1 MSKFDFSVETPQK
14 WKDELFAKTNTNKQK
29 RIKPVALLAAVLAV
43 LVGVSGTA
51 FAGKVMNAPEYFGSI
66 FLGNTLA
73 AGEVYSAKNTVFES
87 SREDLQM
94 TCTGIIGDKISLHL
108 IFRITSTGDLRFDPD
123 YNYLFETNDQDLGF
137 FPSMG
142 RGIGCRVIDERN
154 LEMYMDMTGIS
165 GGSFVGKKVGFF
177 FENFEKY
184 RLGGDFS
191 DLEVIPCAFEG
202 TITVDYTNTTQK
214 LTATENELTVD
225 GVTMKPEKAEISNMN
240 LWYDMEVTDGQEI
253 VMRNDDFVN
262 LVHGSLMVTFADGS
276 VQNYDLQHPPVDDND
291 IFASSVGRSGD
302 KLTFVLHL
310 PSLIHA
316 ADVKSVAIDGIVL
329 FER

>member
-1 MSKFDFSVETPQK
+1 MNSYDFTVVTPQE
-14 WKDELFAKTNTNKQK
+14 WKDELLAKTSTNKPK
-29 RIKPVALLAAVLAV
+29 RIKPVALFAAVLAV
-43 LVGVSGTA
+43 LIGVSGTA

-73 AGEVYSAKNTVFES
+73 AGEVYSVKNTVLES

-94 TCTGIIGDKISLHL
+94 TCTGIIGDEISLHL
-108 IFRITSTGDLRFDPD
+108 IFRITSTGDLLFDPA
-123 YNYLFETNDQDLGF
+123 YNYLFENNDQDLGF

-142 RGIGCRVIDERN
+142 RGIGCKVIDERT
-154 LEMYMDMTGIS
+154 LEMHMDMTGI
-165 GGSFVGKKVGFF
+165 GGGNFVGKKVGFF
-177 FENFEKY
+177 FENLEKF

-214 LTATENELTVD
+214 LTVTENELTVD
-225 GVTMKPEKAEISNMN
+225 GVTMKAGKAKISNMN
-240 LWYDMEVTDGQEI
+240 FWYEMKVTDGQEI
-253 VMRNDDFVN
+253 VMRNDDFIN
-262 LVHGSLMVTFADGS
+262 LVHGVLTITFADGS

-291 IFASSVGRSGD
+291 IFASSVGRTGD
-302 KLTFVLHL
+302 TLTFVLHL

-316 ADVKSVAIDGIVL
+316 ADIKSIAWNDTLICI
-329 FER
+329 R

>member
-1 MSKFDFSVETPQK
+1 MNKYDFTVQTPQE
-14 WKDELFAKTNTNKQK
+14 WKDDLFAKTSMNKQK

-43 LVGVSGTA
+43 LIGVSGTA

-73 AGEVYSAKNTVFES
+73 AGEVYSVKNTVLES

-94 TCTGIIGDKISLHL
+94 TCTGIVGDEISLYL
-108 IFRITSTGDLRFDPD
+108 IFNITSTGDLLFDPA
-123 YNYLFETNDQDLGF
+123 YNYLFENNDHDFGF
-137 FPSMG
+137 FLSMG
-142 RGIGCRVIDERN
+142 KSVGCKVIDERT
-154 LEMYMDMTGIS
+154 LEMNMEMTGI
-165 GGSFVGKKVGFF
+165 GGGNFVGKKVEFF
-177 FENFEKY
+177 FEDLEKY
-184 RLGGDFS
+184 RLGGKFS

-225 GVTMKPEKAEISNMN
+225 GVTMKPGKAKISNMN

-253 VMRNDDFVN
+253 VMRNDDFVD
-262 LVHGSLMVTFADGS
+262 LVHGTLALTFADGS
-276 VQNYDLQHPPVDDND
+276 VQNYDLMHPPVDDND
-291 IFASSVGRSGD
+291 IFASSVGRHED
-302 KLTFVLHL
+302 ELTFILHL

>member
-1 MSKFDFSVETPQK
+1 MSANELTVSTPQE
-14 WKDELFAKTNTNKQK
+14 WKDALFAKTSTNKPK

-43 LVGVSGTA
+43 LIGVSGTA

-87 SREDLQM
+87 SRDDLQM
-94 TCTGIIGDKISLHL
+94 TCLGIVGDKISLHL
-108 IFRITSTGDLRFDPD
+108 IFRITSTGDLLFDPA
-123 YNYLFETNDQDLGF
+123 YNYLFENNDQDLGF

-142 RGIGCRVIDERN
+142 RGIGCKVIDERT
-154 LEMYMDMTGIS
+154 LEMHMDMTGI
-165 GGSFVGKKVGFF
+165 GGGNFVGKKVEFF
-177 FENFEKY
+177 FENLEKF

-191 DLEVIPCAFEG
+191 DLEVIPCEFEG

-214 LTATENELTVD
+214 LTVTENELTVD

-240 LWYDMEVTDGQEI
+240 LWYDMEITQGADRVSPHMLE
-253 VMRNDDFVN
+253 FVKGV
-262 LVHGSLMVTFADGS
+262 LTITFADGS
-276 VQNYDLQHPPVDDND
+276 VQNYNLQHPPVDDND
-291 IFASSVGRSGD
+291 IFASSVGRTGD
-302 KLTFVLHL
+302 TLTFVLHF

-316 ADVKSVAIDGIVL
+316 ADIKSIAWNDTLICI
-329 FER
+329 R

>member
-1 MSKFDFSVETPQK
+1 MNKYDFTVTTPQE
-14 WKDELFAKTNTNKQK
+14 WKVELFAKTSTNKQK

-43 LVGVSGTA
+43 LIGLSGTA

-73 AGEVYSAKNTVFES
+73 AGEVYSVKNTVLES

-94 TCTGIIGDKISLHL
+94 TCTGIIGDEISLQL
-108 IFRITSTGDLRFDPD
+108 IFNIYSTGDLLFDPA
-123 YNYLFETNDQDLGF
+123 YNYLFENNDHDFGF
-137 FPSMG
+137 YPMG
-142 RGIGCRVIDERN
+142 KSIGCKVIDERT
-154 LEMYMDMTGIS
+154 LEMHMDMTGI
-165 GGSFVGKKVGFF
+165 GGGNFVGKKVKFY
-177 FENFEKY
+177 FEDLEKY

-225 GVTMKPEKAEISNMN
+225 GVTMKPGNAEISNLHLCYEMT
-240 LWYDMEVTDGQEI
+240 VTSGQEI
-253 VMRNDDFVN
+253 VAAQEDGVS
-262 LVHGSLMVTFADGS
+262 LVKGRLTVTFLDGS
-276 VQNYDLQHPPVDDND
+276 MKSYDLSHPQADDND
-291 IFASSVGRSGD
+291 MCASSVSIGRED
-302 KLTFVLHL
+302 LFFVLNF

>member
-1 MSKFDFSVETPQK
+1 MNKYDFTVTTPQE
-14 WKDELFAKTNTNKQK
+14 WKDELFAKTSTNKQK

-43 LVGVSGTA
+43 LIGVSGTA

-73 AGEVYSAKNTVFES
+73 AGEVYSVKNTVLES

-94 TCTGIIGDKISLHL
+94 TCTGIIGDEISLQL
-108 IFRITSTGDLRFDPD
+108 IFNIYSTGDLLFDPA
-123 YNYLFETNDQDLGF
+123 YNYLFFNNDHDFGF
-137 FPSMG
+137 YPMG
-142 RGIGCRVIDERN
+142 KSIGCKVIDERT
-154 LEMYMDMTGIS
+154 LEMHMDMTGI
-165 GGSFVGKKVGFF
+165 GGGNFVGKKVKFY
-177 FENFEKY
+177 FEDLEKY
-184 RLGGDFS
+184 RLGGGFS

-225 GVTMKPEKAEISNMN
+225 GVTMKPGKAKISNMN

-253 VMRNDDFVN
+253 VMRNDDFVD
-262 LVHGSLMVTFADGS
+262 LVHGSLTVTFADGS
-276 VQNYDLQHPPVDDND
+276 VQNYDLMHPPVDDND
-291 IFASSVGRSGD
+291 IFASSVSRNGD

>member
-1 MSKFDFSVETPQK
+1 MNKYDFEVTTPQE
-14 WKDELFAKTNTNKQK
+14 WKDELFAKTSTNKQK

-43 LVGVSGTA
+43 LIGLSGTA

-73 AGEVYSAKNTVFES
+73 AGEVYSVKNTVLES

-94 TCTGIIGDKISLHL
+94 TCTGIIGDEISLQL
-108 IFRITSTGDLRFDPD
+108 IFNIYSTGDLLFDPA
-123 YNYLFETNDQDLGF
+123 YNYLFFNNDHDFGF
-137 FPSMG
+137 YPMG
-142 RGIGCRVIDERN
+142 KSIGCKVIDERT
-154 LEMYMDMTGIS
+154 LEMHMDMTGI
-165 GGSFVGKKVGFF
+165 GGGNFVGKKVKFY
-177 FENFEKY
+177 FEDLEKY
-184 RLGGDFS
+184 RLGGGFS

-225 GVTMKPEKAEISNMN
+225 GVTMKPGKAKISNMN

-253 VMRNDDFVN
+253 VMRNDDFVD
-262 LVHGSLMVTFADGS
+262 LVHGSLTVTFADGS
-276 VQNYDLQHPPVDDND
+276 VQNYDLMHPPVDDND
-291 IFASSVGRSGD
+291 IFASSVSRNGD

>member
-1 MSKFDFSVETPQK
+1 MNKIDFTVQTPQE
-14 WKDELFAKTNTNKQK
+14 WKDELLAKTSTSKQK

-43 LVGVSGTA
+43 LVGLSGTA

-108 IFRITSTGDLRFDPD
+108 IFRITSTGDLLFDPA

-142 RGIGCRVIDERN
+142 RSIGCRVIDERN

-225 GVTMKPEKAEISNMN
+225 GVTMKPEKAEISNLHLCYEMT
-240 LWYDMEVTDGQEI
+240 VTSGQEI
-253 VMRNDDFVN
+253 VAVQDDGVS
-262 LVHGSLMVTFADGS
+262 LVKGSLVVAFLDGS
-276 VQNYDLQHPPVDDND
+276 VKQYDLSHPQADADDV
-291 IFASSVGRSGD
+291 FASSVSINGD
-302 KLTFVLHL
+302 ELFFVLNF

>member
-1 MSKFDFSVETPQK
+1 MSANKLTVSTPQE
-14 WKDELFAKTNTNKQK
+14 WKDELFAKTSTNKPK

-43 LVGVSGTA
+43 LIGVSGTA

-73 AGEVYSAKNTVFES
+73 AGEVYSVKNTVLES

-94 TCTGIIGDKISLHL
+94 TCTGIIGDEISLQL
-108 IFRITSTGDLRFDPD
+108 IFTVTSTGDLLFDPA
-123 YNYLFETNDQDLGF
+123 YNYLFENNDQDLGF

-142 RGIGCRVIDERN
+142 RGIGCKVIDERT
-154 LEMYMDMTGIS
+154 LEMHMDMTGI
-165 GGSFVGKKVGFF
+165 GGGNFVGKKVGFF
-177 FENFEKY
+177 FEKLEKF

-214 LTATENELTVD
+214 LTVTENELTVD
-225 GVTMKPEKAEISNMN
+225 GVTMMPGKAKISNMN
-240 LWYDMEVTDGQEI
+240 LWYDMEITQGADRVSPHMLE
-253 VMRNDDFVN
+253 
-262 LVHGSLMVTFADGS
+262 LVKGVLTITFADGS

-291 IFASSVGRSGD
+291 IFASSVGRTGD
-302 KLTFVLHL
+302 TLTFVLHL

-316 ADVKSVAIDGIVL
+316 ADIKSIAWNDTLICI
-329 FER
+329 R

>member
-1 MSKFDFSVETPQK
+1 MNKYDFTVTTPQE
-14 WKDELFAKTNTNKQK
+14 WKVELFAKTSTNKQK

-43 LVGVSGTA
+43 LIGLSGTA

-73 AGEVYSAKNTVFES
+73 AGEVYSVKNTVLES

-94 TCTGIIGDKISLHL
+94 TCTGIIGDEISLQL
-108 IFRITSTGDLRFDPD
+108 IFNIYSTGDLLFDPA
-123 YNYLFETNDQDLGF
+123 YNYLFFNNDHDFGF
-137 FPSMG
+137 YPMG
-142 RGIGCRVIDERN
+142 KSIGCKVIDERT
-154 LEMYMDMTGIS
+154 LEMHLDMTGI
-165 GGSFVGKKVGFF
+165 GGGNFVGKKVKFY
-177 FENFEKY
+177 FEDLEKY

-225 GVTMKPEKAEISNMN
+225 GVTMKPGKAKISNMN
-240 LWYDMEVTDGQEI
+240 LWYDMEITQGSDRVTTHMLEL
-253 VMRNDDFVN
+253 VN
-262 LVHGSLMVTFADGS
+262 GVLTLTFADGS
-276 VQNYDLQHPPVDDND
+276 VQSYDLQHPPVDDND
-291 IFASSVGRSGD
+291 VFASSVSRNGD